1 MPIKSKSKAKSKS
14 KSRTRP
20 LGYVHRV
27 RNKTNRNRTG
37 STKRRKTL
45 KNTASELRNKKLR
58 KMLITSEKTH
68 KILKENASNH
78 SFNEKAKMLTHL
90 YTNNLHTI

>member
-1 MPIKSKSKAKSKS
+1 MPRKSKANAKSKS
-14 KSRTRP
+14 KSRSRP
-20 LGYVHRV
+20 PGYVHRV
-27 RNKTNRNRTG
+27 RNKTNRKRTG

-45 KNTASELRNKKLR
+45 KSTASELRDKKLK

-68 KILKENASNH
+68 KILKENAGNH

-90 YTNNLHTI
+90 YTRNLHTI